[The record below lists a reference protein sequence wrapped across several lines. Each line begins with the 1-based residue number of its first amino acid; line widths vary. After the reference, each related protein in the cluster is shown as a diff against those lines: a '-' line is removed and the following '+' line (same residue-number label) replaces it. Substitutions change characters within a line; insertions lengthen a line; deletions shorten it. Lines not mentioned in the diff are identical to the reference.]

1 MAPRQGE
8 AEGVPCLSLELL
20 CSHLLFDYHLNQ
32 IILKTDKEMRGFK
45 GLSHA
50 VCYLFKRLKLVFAS
64 IEFQKQWN
72 SFLNEDYMYI

>member
-8 AEGVPCLSLELL
+8 AEGVLCLSLELL

-32 IILKTDKEMRGFK
+32 IVLKTDKEMRGLK

-50 VCYLFKRLKLVFAS
+50 ICCLSRRLKLVLAS
-64 IEFQKQWN
+64 IELQKQWN
-72 SFLNEDYMYI
+72 SFVIEDYMYI